1 MTRTAALQNIFPR
14 TDKIARR
21 LRFPLRNCN
30 AERVDH
36 TELPQDWR
44 TWLEANA
51 RRFLLFARDQ
61 TRSEA
66 DAQDVLQDALV
77 EVWRRGGGRT
87 PDHALVFA
95 TIRRRA
101 IDLARRNDRRDIR
114 EQAAPEW
121 FQSPAGEPAQD
132 DELERAVKSLPA
144 HLREVVVLKTWSEL
158 TFQQIADTLGIPLN
172 TAASRY
178 RYALEHLR
186 DALKVVRS

>member
-1 MTRTAALQNIFPR
+1 M
-14 TDKIARR
+14 
-21 LRFPLRNCN
+21 
-30 AERVDH
+30 DH
-36 TELPQDWR
+36 SKSPQLWR

-66 DAQDVLQDALV
+66 DAQDVLQDSLV
-77 EVWRRGGGRT
+77 EAWRRGGGRT

-101 IDLARRNDRRDIR
+101 IDLARRNDRREAR
-114 EQAAPEW
+114 ELTAPEW
-121 FQSPAGEPAQD
+121 FTPPDSGPEKD
-132 DELERAVKSLPA
+132 DEVECAVKNLPA
-144 HLREVVVLKTWSEL
+144 NLREVVVLKTWSDL
-158 TFQQIADTLGIPLN
+158 TFQQIAETLGIPLN

-186 DALKVVRS
+186 AALKEVRS